1 MAEGSGHHDARP
13 IVLVLTDHYVPGFRH
28 GGPIRSIRALVSRL
42 GEEFDFRI
50 LTRDRDAG
58 SAEPFARVRSG
69 VWYRMDGCAVRYLS
83 RRELAID
90 LWRLLRSTPHDVLYL
105 NSYFSPMFTI
115 VPLLLRRARV
125 APRAPLVIAPRG
137 EFSEG
142 ALGIKSVKKR
152 AWKALADALGLYRGA
167 IWQATSPQ
175 EVSQIE
181 GAVGHRA
188 RVLLGPIMPS
198 AEPEEHDEDRLH
210 HSSPKRPGAAR
221 LVFLSRITPM
231 KNLSFAV
238 SIASRQPVGQI
249 SLDIYG
255 VIDDQSYWADC
266 QRLIAAARDPRVV
279 VTYRGEVPHERVGE
293 TLSQYDLLLLPSRG
307 ENFGHVIFE
316 ALASG
321 CPVAISD
328 RTPWHHVESEGA
340 GWVIPLAD
348 ERRWEQVIDRV
359 VRADED
365 ELERLREGARAVAG
379 SQRDRESDTEL
390 NRRLFATAAAGG
402 P

>member
-1 MAEGSGHHDARP
+1 MEAAPIDAPRCSVSELVLLADVHDRPAPPPARP
-13 IVLVLTDHYVPGFRH
+13 
-28 GGPIRSIRALVSRL
+28 
-42 GEEFDFRI
+42 
-50 LTRDRDAG
+50 
-58 SAEPFARVRSG
+58 
-69 VWYRMDGCAVRYLS
+69 
-83 RRELAID
+83 
-90 LWRLLRSTPHDVLYL
+90 
-105 NSYFSPMFTI
+105 
-115 VPLLLRRARV
+115 RRAQS
-125 APRAPLVIAPRG
+125 AAGDRAEG

-142 ALGIKSVKKR
+142 ALGIKGVKKR

-198 AEPEEHDEDRLH
+198 AEAEEHDEDRLH

-279 VTYRGEVPHERVGE
+279 VTYRGGPARTGRRDVVP
-293 TLSQYDLLLLPSRG
+293 
-307 ENFGHVIFE
+307 
-316 ALASG
+316 
-321 CPVAISD
+321 
-328 RTPWHHVESEGA
+328 
-340 GWVIPLAD
+340 
-348 ERRWEQVIDRV
+348 
-359 VRADED
+359 VRPPPP
-365 ELERLREGARAVAG
+365 AVAG
-379 SQRDRESDTEL
+379 EFRSCDLRGPRVRMSGRD
-390 NRRLFATAAAGG
+390 
-402 P
+402 